1 MESLKKL
8 SLFAASTDDYLM
20 LLDYECDASRKALGE
35 SEVCFLKK
43 LLK

>member
-1 MESLKKL
+1 MENMKNP
-8 SLFAASTDDYLM
+8 SLFAASIDDYLM